1 MIRYIHRKDKFPAC
15 HIFYFCPSYPKIV
28 LLNPASLSEHRV
40 AEKMDFTP
48 KDVIILYQSE
58 RRGPTD
64 YKDGSNSVWVRGAE
78 GSHT

>member
-1 MIRYIHRKDKFPAC
+1 M
-15 HIFYFCPSYPKIV
+15 
-28 LLNPASLSEHRV
+28 LLNPSSLSEHRV

-48 KDVIILYQSE
+48 KDVIKLYQSE
-58 RRGPTD
+58 GHGPTD